1 MQVAEKKVEGL
12 KREYVV
18 TLPAADI
25 SKQVENRLAEVG
37 RTVRLPG
44 FRPGKA
50 PAAMLKQRYGQ
61 SVHGEV
67 LEDSVGRSSRDL
79 MSERGLRPAMQP
91 KVEIVEFGE
100 GKDLSYSISFEVL
113 PDVTPCDFKTISVE
127 RLVVPVA
134 DSEIEEAVQNLA
146 KMRRPLKKVEAKRA
160 AKVGDTLKID
170 FDGTVDGT
178 PRPGMKAEGHMI
190 ELGSHS
196 FIDTFEDQL
205 VGAKAGDSKV
215 VTVTFPEGYHAAEL
229 SGKVAEFKVT
239 VQELHEPGE
248 VEINDDF
255 AKSYGL
261 EGLADLKSKIKENLA
276 EQYKQAAR
284 LRAKRSLLDKLADAH
299 SFEVPQGMVDFEFDA
314 IWKQREQQGADPEEK
329 GTTEDEIKAE
339 YRDIAERRVRLGLL
353 LAEIGRKQKI
363 DVTQEE
369 LRNAVFQ
376 RAREFPGQERQVIEF
391 YMKNEDAT
399 NSLRAPLFE
408 DKVVDFMFELVN
420 ITEKPGTL
428 ADLKT
433 DMDGEDEEEVVAEEK
448 PKKKATGKKA

>member
-25 SKQVENRLAEVG
+25 GKQAENRLAEVG

-61 SVHGEV
+61 SVYGEV
-67 LEDSVGRSSRDL
+67 LEDSIGRSSRDL

-91 KVEIVEFGE
+91 KVEVTEFGE
-100 GKDLSYSISFEVL
+100 GKDLIYSISFEIL

-134 DSEIEEAVQNLA
+134 DSEIEEAVHLGGLGRHVQ
-146 KMRRPLKKVEAKRA
+146 RA

-248 VEINDDF
+248 VEINDEF

-261 EGLADLKSKIKENLA
+261 ESLADLKSKIKENLA

-339 YRDIAERRVRLGLL
+339 YRDIAERRDRLRLL

-433 DMDGEDEEEVVAEEK
+433 DMDDEGEEEAAAEEK
-448 PKKKATGKKA
+448 PKKKAAGKKA